1 MRTQTMTDAIH
12 RFLDMPLWLSI
23 PCTVIYLG
31 AVVWYIYTMYHFSD
45 WRQRRRNNKQQ
56 KK

>member
-1 MRTQTMTDAIH
+1 MTDAIH

-31 AVVWYIYTMYHFSD
+31 AVVWYVYTMYHLSD
-45 WRQRRRNNKQQ
+45 WRERRRNNKQQ

>member
-1 MRTQTMTDAIH
+1 MADVLN

-31 AVVWYIYTMYHFSD
+31 TVGWCIHTLYHYSD
-45 WRQRRRNNKQQ
+45 WRERRRRKRNLS
-56 KK
+56 